1 MLALQAPSTTKCD
14 MCLVSFCGIHVQGR
28 CAAVPLLVQQ
38 PHDLGKLDDLIE
50 SPRFF
55 ECFDEN
61 TVEVNYLIDY
71 MTVQSLTPKHIYHEA
86 CINLFMELDIEL
98 ELSVCADRDIS
109 PVSTHGISAAFRG
122 FWHPS

>member
-14 MCLVSFCGIHVQGR
+14 ICLVPFCGINVQGR
-28 CAAVPLLVQQ
+28 CIATPFVDQQ

-71 MTVQSLTPKHIYHEA
+71 MTAQSLTPRHIYHEV
-86 CINLFMELDIEL
+86 CMYPCQLGVIG
-98 ELSVCADRDIS
+98 LSWFVGYYIS
-109 PVSTHGISAAFRG
+109 PVSAHGVSAAFRRL
-122 FWHPS
+122 

>member
-1 MLALQAPSTTKCD
+1 MFMLFSYHGWFHEESSEIMLALQAPSTTKCD
-14 MCLVSFCGIHVQGR
+14 MCLVSFCGINVQGR
-28 CAAVPLLVQQ
+28 CTAVPLLAQQ

-71 MTVQSLTPKHIYHEA
+71 MTAQSLTPKHIYHEA
-86 CINLFMELDIEL
+86 CASLFMELDIEL
-98 ELSVCADRDIS
+98 
-109 PVSTHGISAAFRG
+109 
-122 FWHPS
+122 